1 MSRYANANAGAVER
15 DGAGRGVR
23 GMAKSTRS
31 AHLRASLRA
40 EEAGG
45 RWLCAARTAMP
56 ALPGPGP
63 RRNRAGPQR
72 KRASIFGEGAPRVP
86 FLEQEPPL
94 LHILFWNKSPRC
106 QVTEVRIWQCGWFC
120 CGSQPATDPASG
132 GGDGAGDCDSYS
144 NEAVGNRMPHIAKG

>member
-1 MSRYANANAGAVER
+1 MSRYANASAGAVER

-40 EEAGG
+40 EEAGD

-120 CGSQPATDPASG
+120 CAESKP
-132 GGDGAGDCDSYS
+132 
-144 NEAVGNRMPHIAKG
+144 GNRLWGTS